1 MPRFKIGDT
10 VSLDGRCA
18 KIVWLRENAN
28 EIEAMDEYIV
38 EFETKERQFAVS
50 STLAAE
56 ETPAIYNRKN
66 NSDCCHGQTY

>member
-10 VSLDGRCA
+10 VLLDGRRA

-38 EFETKERQFAVS
+38 EFETKERRFALS
-50 STLAAE
+50 GTLAAK
-56 ETPAIYNRKN
+56 ETQAIYNRKH
-66 NSDCCHGQTY
+66 DGDRCHGQTY